1 MGTVWAR
8 SSMVEQWP
16 FKPLVKGSSPFAL
29 TFSLKELVKGTLK
42 GGIFEPLRA
51 HFYFKPLVKGTLKGV
66 IFEPLRAHF
75 LFSLSLKWGRDFCTP
90 RSLRSDRSP
99 KGQGWGGVDRQARSF
114 FFLNGPFRIFY

>member
-29 TFSLKELVKGTLK
+29 TFYL
-42 GGIFEPLRA
+42 
-51 HFYFKPLVKGTLKGV
+51 KPLVKGTLWGV

-75 LFSLSLKWGRDFCTP
+75 LFKALG
-90 RSLRSDRSP
+90 
-99 KGQGWGGVDRQARSF
+99 
-114 FFLNGPFRIFY
+114 